1 MEKRIQ
7 VIDGHLVIAAVV
19 VLTASEYNTLENKD
33 KNIQKRVD
41 AIAKDLAVKWAVE
54 IGGNIS
60 TCAISREFGVVVGHQ
75 EMHDMELVAD
85 KFMKAIRDINL
96 PAVHEPK
103 CPTHEDAVQ
112 VDESERQ
119 ERVDFIKLLLHDMNK
134 PKDDEEH
141 IVGARIMCVGPAY
154 IPFSVPWGL
163 LSYDLFK
170 EMCELYLEA
179 NHETKK

>member
-19 VLTASEYNTLENKD
+19 VLTTSEFNTLENKD

-41 AIAKDLAVKWAVE
+41 VIAKELAVKWAVE
-54 IGGNIS
+54 TGGNIS
-60 TCAISREFGVVVGHQ
+60 TCAISRDFGVVVGHQ

-96 PAVHEPK
+96 PAVRE
-103 CPTHEDAVQ
+103 AVQ

-119 ERVDFIKLLLHDMNK
+119 RKVDFVKLLLHDMNT
-134 PKDDEEH
+134 PKDEEDH
-141 IVGARIMCVGPAY
+141 IIGAKIMCTGPAEL
-154 IPFSVPWGL
+154 PWPIDWGQ

-179 NHETKK
+179 NHETEK